1 MIQKDMFME
10 LKELA
15 KEINIDLTEKQVNQF
30 RTYKNEIIKWNEQ
43 VNLTA
48 ITEEKEFLIK
58 HFIDSLTIQKYIQAN
73 SKIIDIGTGAGFPGI
88 PLKIVDSSLYI
99 TLLDSLNK
107 RLKILDEIIENLGLD
122 SISTLHG
129 RAEEI
134 ARCKNER
141 ETYDYAVSRAV
152 APLNVLAEYLLPFV
166 KVGGKCICMKG
177 SNGREELKEAEKAIK
192 ILGGIVEK
200 VEEITLPKTDMKR
213 VIIVLKKQKETPKQ
227 YPRKAGTPSK
237 NPIS

>member
-30 RTYKNEIIKWNEQ
+30 RTYKDEIIKWNEQ

-48 ITEEKEFLIK
+48 ITEEREFLIK
-58 HFIDSLTIQKYIQAN
+58 HFIDSLTIQKYVQPN
-73 SKIIDIGTGAGFPGI
+73 SKIIDVGTGAGFPGI
-88 PLKIVDSSLYI
+88 PLKIVDSSLSV
-99 TLLDSLNK
+99 TLLDALNK
-107 RLKILDEIIENLGLD
+107 RLKILNEIIKELALE
-122 SISTLHG
+122 SIVTVHG
-129 RAEEI
+129 RAEEV
-134 ARCKNER
+134 ARNKNER

-152 APLNVLAEYLLPFV
+152 APLNVLVEYLLPFI

-177 SNGREELKEAEKAIK
+177 SNGKEELKQAEKAIQV
-192 ILGGIVEK
+192 LGGSVEK
-200 VEEITLPKTDMKR
+200 VEEIILPKTDMKR
-213 VIIVLKKQKETPKQ
+213 MIVVIEKKKETPKQ

-237 NPIS
+237 NPIL